1 MSNPFGVWQQRVEG
15 ALEQSIPATTTLPTQ
30 LHKAI
35 HYTVF
40 SGGKRIRPILVYA
53 AGKLFDISTEKL
65 DKAAVAV
72 ELIHTY
78 SLVHDDLPAMD
89 DDDLRRGEPT
99 CHRAFDEAT
108 AILVGDA
115 LQTMAFQALADSPLS
130 SDIRLKW
137 IQLLTAASG
146 SEGMVGGQMIDL
158 ETVTESDELSTMH
171 LMKTGALI
179 RASILMGATPGR
191 PDETTTDNLIT
202 YANSIGLA
210 FQVRDDILDIEGT
223 SDIIGKPQGSDL
235 EQEKSTF
242 VSIFGMDSAKIR
254 LQKLHQQAIDALSLF
269 DSRADS
275 LREIANFIIQRDH

>member
-1 MSNPFGVWQQRVEG
+1 MSNPFGAWQQRVED
-15 ALEQSIPATTTLPTQ
+15 ALNQFIPATTTPPVR

-40 SGGKRIRPILVYA
+40 SGGKRVRPILVYA
-53 AGKLFDISTEKL
+53 TGELFGTSAEQL
-65 DKAAVAV
+65 DYAAAAV

-115 LQTMAFQALADSPLS
+115 LQTLAFQTIANSTLS
-130 SDIRLKW
+130 SDIRLNW
-137 IQLLTAASG
+137 INLLTTASG

-158 ETVTESDELSTMH
+158 ETVTESAELTTMH

-179 RASILMGATPGR
+179 RASILMGAAPGD
-191 PDETTTDNLIT
+191 PDQTTINRLER
-202 YANSIGLA
+202 YADSIGLA
-210 FQVRDDILDIEGT
+210 FQVRDDILDIEGS
-223 SDIIGKPQGSDL
+223 SDVIGKPQGSDV
-235 EQEKSTF
+235 EQKKSTF
-242 VSIFGMDSAKIR
+242 VSLFGMDGAKKQ
-254 LQKLHQQAIDALSLF
+254 LQQLHQQTMDELSSF
-269 DSRADS
+269 DNQADS
-275 LREIANFIIQRDH
+275 LREVANFIIQRDH